1 MSATLS
7 RVLNVLLLSSRFPW
21 PPYTGDRVRAAVWLA
36 ALQNEATVVLVSPDG
51 VVPPDAPRF
60 RFYPAARSLGRGVA
74 AAFRVLAGA
83 PFHALLAA
91 PYDWAAAID
100 RARRDV
106 GTFDATVV
114 LLSRLDPWVRASLP
128 DGLHVLD
135 AIDSLRR
142 SMEERARE
150 ASVLERWL
158 WRIEGMR
165 VGGAEAEAVRFYERV
180 VVVSEED
187 CEELDA
193 VAISN
198 GVEIAPLGNAPRR
211 FDFAFWGR
219 LAYFANADAAAWLI
233 REIWPRI
240 RAQRPEATLL
250 IGGADAPAAIRA
262 AHGRDGITVQ
272 SPVDDVSALTRSV
285 KVALFPVRFGTGQSN
300 KVLEAAEGG
309 CAIVATKHAMRGLDA
324 LTPYTSIAADASG
337 LARAAVAAV
346 PNGALRTAVEAHYS
360 RAATL
365 DRLRNVVKR

>member
-1 MSATLS
+1 MA
-7 RVLNVLLLSSRFPW
+7 
-21 PPYTGDRVRAAVWLA
+21 
-36 ALQNEATVVLVSPDG
+36 LVSPDG

-60 RFYPAARSLGRGVA
+60 RFYPAARSAWRGFA
-74 AAFRVLAGA
+74 ATFRVVAGA

-91 PYDWAAAID
+91 PYDWSAAID
-100 RARRDV
+100 RARRDL
-106 GTFDATVV
+106 GTFDTTVV

-142 SMEERARE
+142 SMEERSRE
-150 ASVLERWL
+150 ASAVTRWL
-158 WRIEGMR
+158 WRAEGKR
-165 VGGAEAEAVRFYERV
+165 VGRAEADAVRFYDRV

-187 CEELDA
+187 CDELDA

-198 GVEIAPLGNAPRR
+198 GVDIAPLGDAPRE

-219 LAYFANADAAAWLI
+219 LAYFANADAATWLI

-240 RAQRPEATLL
+240 RAQRPDATLL
-250 IGGADAPAAIRA
+250 IGGADAPDAIRA
-262 AHGRDGITVQ
+262 AHGRDGITVR
-272 SPVDDVSALTRSV
+272 SPVDDVSALTRNV

-324 LTPYTSIAADASG
+324 LTPYAATADDASG

-346 PNGALRTAVEAHYS
+346 PNDALRTAVATHYS

-365 DRLRNVVKR
+365 DRLRDVVKR